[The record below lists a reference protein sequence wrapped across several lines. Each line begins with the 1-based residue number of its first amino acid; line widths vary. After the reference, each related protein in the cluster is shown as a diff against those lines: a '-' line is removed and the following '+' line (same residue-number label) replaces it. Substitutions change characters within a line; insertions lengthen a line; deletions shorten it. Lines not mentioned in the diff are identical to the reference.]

1 MRYLFSI
8 SFLVMLLLATR
19 VHAQSDVLNAPL
31 TISFKDEPLS
41 AVLDRIARALPITFS
56 YDSRILP
63 TQPLTGSFQQVP
75 LHKAL
80 DQLLDPI
87 QLDWELKGNIVVL
100 RPSEAPVATPVFF
113 VISGYVEDAQTGE
126 RLVGAQVFDARSRQG
141 TLTNEAGF
149 YSLRIKA
156 DSVKLMVSMLGYAL
170 HGERFYLGRDLRRE
184 LRLVSDLSLETVVI
198 TDKDQLDPMG
208 EAGASVI
215 EVPMSELGRL
225 PSLMGEADVLNVLK
239 MFPGV
244 HTGGDGA
251 QGFYVRGGG
260 PDQNLVLMDGAT
272 VYNASHLF
280 GFYSIFNSEAIKD
293 VRLVKGGFP
302 ARYGGRLSSVVDI
315 QVKDGNLQEME
326 GSVNVGLTS
335 AKVMLSGPIV
345 KGKTS
350 FMLSARRT
358 ILEPYFAAINYF
370 SIPLNGNR
378 LGYSFTDLQCKFQH
392 VLGPKDRL
400 LLGAYLGGD
409 RFASGYDIDT
419 TGVNNQF
426 AFGLRWGNSVGS
438 LQWRH
443 EWGQQLFSNLSV
455 LYSLYRYT
463 AESQADLEISGS
475 PKVSNSLTTMSSVKD
490 VGLRWGFDWMP
501 GNHQWLRFG
510 VASTRHEFN
519 PERFSQQVTG
529 SPTDSFSTDL
539 SQRTIVSLESM
550 IWLEDQIKVGK
561 RLHMNLGMHFSNYLV
576 DSSYFWSLQ
585 PRASLRVTLPFNIG
599 LQGSFTDMVQ
609 YIHLLSNA
617 GVGLPT
623 DLWVPATGA
632 VPPQRSQQ
640 YSLGIDKK
648 IGQGKWV
655 FSAEAYYKRMTDLI
669 DYQTGVNFIG
679 NTDWQDLVEKGG
691 TGTSYGLEVLLR
703 KNLGRFTGWLGYTLS
718 KTDRQFDGIN
728 FGEAY
733 PYKYDR
739 RHDLSTAVIFT
750 VNDHIELSAAWMY
763 ATGSAITFPEAVY
776 YAPSSTQLGFWDLN
790 QGRDLDVIIDYGSRN
805 NFRLPDYH
813 RLDLNL
819 RLYKKVK
826 WGETFWNFG
835 IFNVYNRRNPY
846 FLFLRADYADDPNS
860 PVIKVRRM
868 SLLPILPEVNFGFKF

>member
-87 QLDWELKGNIVVL
+87 QLDWELKRNIVVL
-100 RPSEAPVATPVFF
+100 RPSEAPVATPAFF

-293 VRLVKGGFP
+293 VRLVKGG
-302 ARYGGRLSSVVDI
+302 S
-315 QVKDGNLQEME
+315 
-326 GSVNVGLTS
+326 
-335 AKVMLSGPIV
+335 
-345 KGKTS
+345 
-350 FMLSARRT
+350 
-358 ILEPYFAAINYF
+358 
-370 SIPLNGNR
+370 
-378 LGYSFTDLQCKFQH
+378 
-392 VLGPKDRL
+392 
-400 LLGAYLGGD
+400 
-409 RFASGYDIDT
+409 
-419 TGVNNQF
+419 
-426 AFGLRWGNSVGS
+426 
-438 LQWRH
+438 
-443 EWGQQLFSNLSV
+443 
-455 LYSLYRYT
+455 
-463 AESQADLEISGS
+463 
-475 PKVSNSLTTMSSVKD
+475 
-490 VGLRWGFDWMP
+490 
-501 GNHQWLRFG
+501 
-510 VASTRHEFN
+510 
-519 PERFSQQVTG
+519 
-529 SPTDSFSTDL
+529 
-539 SQRTIVSLESM
+539 
-550 IWLEDQIKVGK
+550 
-561 RLHMNLGMHFSNYLV
+561 
-576 DSSYFWSLQ
+576 
-585 PRASLRVTLPFNIG
+585 PRA
-599 LQGSFTDMVQ
+599 
-609 YIHLLSNA
+609 
-617 GVGLPT
+617 
-623 DLWVPATGA
+623 
-632 VPPQRSQQ
+632 
-640 YSLGIDKK
+640 
-648 IGQGKWV
+648 
-655 FSAEAYYKRMTDLI
+655 
-669 DYQTGVNFIG
+669 
-679 NTDWQDLVEKGG
+679 
-691 TGTSYGLEVLLR
+691 
-703 KNLGRFTGWLGYTLS
+703 
-718 KTDRQFDGIN
+718 
-728 FGEAY
+728 
-733 PYKYDR
+733 
-739 RHDLSTAVIFT
+739 TA
-750 VNDHIELSAAWMY
+750 
-763 ATGSAITFPEAVY
+763 
-776 YAPSSTQLGFWDLN
+776 
-790 QGRDLDVIIDYGSRN
+790 
-805 NFRLPDYH
+805 
-813 RLDLNL
+813 
-819 RLYKKVK
+819 
-826 WGETFWNFG
+826 
-835 IFNVYNRRNPY
+835 
-846 FLFLRADYADDPNS
+846 AD
-860 PVIKVRRM
+860 
-868 SLLPILPEVNFGFKF
+868 